1 MKMKMDNDFVG
12 VEEINDHYN
21 AVDCDKNMPPADDVC
36 PICFDRFTIP
46 CRSNCGH
53 WFCAR
58 CILHFWMFKTSIQP
72 CKCPLCCR
80 PITNL
85 KPETCDQPSD
95 DVCEILNKV
104 HQYNGLY
111 ISGML
116 GIFHRLLALPLIM
129 RRIFRVLIDPDGLR
143 CIYYGMR
150 IIGLLLALLYEKWEF
165 EFVPTGGLG
174 IQRAFDMVASVLI
187 LTLLFIGLGHRFV
200 LRAGARRMAGTRPR
214 DS

>member
-1 MKMKMDNDFVG
+1 MEMKMDNDFVG
-12 VEEINDHYN
+12 VEEINYYK

-36 PICFDRFTIP
+36 PICFDSFIIP

-58 CILHFWMFKTSIQP
+58 CILQFWMFKTSIQP

-85 KPETCDQPSD
+85 KPETSDQPSD
-95 DVCEILNKV
+95 DVFEILNKV
-104 HQYNGLY
+104 HRYNGLY
-111 ISGML
+111 VSAML
-116 GIFHRLLALPLIM
+116 GIFQTGQTSYLALPLIM
-129 RRIFRVLIDPDGLR
+129 RRIFRLV
-143 CIYYGMR
+143 
-150 IIGLLLALLYEKWEF
+150 LALLYEKWEF

-187 LTLLFIGLGHRFV
+187 LTNFFIGLGHRFV
-200 LRAGARRMAGTRPR
+200 LRAGA
-214 DS
+214 